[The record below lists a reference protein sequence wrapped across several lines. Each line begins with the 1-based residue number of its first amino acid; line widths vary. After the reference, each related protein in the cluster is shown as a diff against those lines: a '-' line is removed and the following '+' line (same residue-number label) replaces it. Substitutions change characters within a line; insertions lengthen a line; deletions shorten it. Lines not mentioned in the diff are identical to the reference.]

1 MTVSALPA
9 SRENRE
15 LIAPPT
21 MIGLRARRLFVRGFA
36 CLLLGVLLSIAT
48 VAAAHFWLQHQV
60 AASTPSIPAIDVY
73 AALIDS
79 TPITV
84 TITVADERFE
94 WPTTVDDLQ
103 TNLTLWRS
111 MHLANWNEVP
121 EPLRFRALDR
131 MLDRHQHILLN
142 PRQWDVMHPSDWDL
156 VPQPMRTVA
165 YRQMIAYWS
174 GYYDVGGSKRCPPA
188 WSRTRL
194 RRS

>member
-73 AALIDS
+73 TSGAAPLTPSEARPAPRSSTSMPS
-79 TPITV
+79 TPGSTRPS
-84 TITVADERFE
+84 AR
-94 WPTTVDDLQ
+94 
-103 TNLTLWRS
+103 
-111 MHLANWNEVP
+111 
-121 EPLRFRALDR
+121 DR
-131 MLDRHQHILLN
+131 
-142 PRQWDVMHPSDWDL
+142 
-156 VPQPMRTVA
+156 
-165 YRQMIAYWS
+165 
-174 GYYDVGGSKRCPPA
+174 
-188 WSRTRL
+188 
-194 RRS
+194 